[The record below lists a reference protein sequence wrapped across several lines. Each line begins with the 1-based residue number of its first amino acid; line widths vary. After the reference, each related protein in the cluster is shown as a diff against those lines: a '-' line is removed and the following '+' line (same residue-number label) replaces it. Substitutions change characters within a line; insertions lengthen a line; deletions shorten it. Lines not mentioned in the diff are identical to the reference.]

1 MDVSSTVLLCFLAVI
16 FTATASSSSSSKS
29 NDFRR
34 AFPIV
39 KPDPDHLRLRLAR
52 EGLDAIQNITTPVAV
67 VAVVYRSTYLVKTV
81 LTIDRRTVASSPL
94 SNLNFST
101 PMDPFHQH
109 PRSPDSHKVF
119 VTGSVTGINRKG
131 ESHGCAGSVRNGPR
145 LSRIFL
151 GFPNHDLKSQVIGP
165 YRSGKSFLLNQL
177 LSLPCDEGFEVGHM
191 RDAKTKGLWVWGT
204 PVELVI
210 DGSKVSVLYIDTEGF
225 ENVGNSN
232 VYDER
237 IFALAT
243 LISSVLIYNIPETV
257 READIS
263 RLSFAVEIAD
273 EFYARSVFK
282 ELMIV
287 SSQSFMLICHS
298 YREKRLHSSL
308 QSSCGSSN
316 EIFCKGALFK
326 KRWMKHFGQFQM
338 KVVNLIHCLFH
349 VHLTFIMSYEVT
361 KEFIFNIFVIAG
373 DENIDKVNKIRKSL
387 AIMAND
393 ISAFGLPQP
402 HLQRIRLC
410 DIKDSELD
418 PLYVQKREQFKQLV
432 ESIIRPKIVQGN
444 PLNGK
449 EFIAFLEQTLDALN
463 EGEIPSTGSIAEVF
477 NKEILERCLKLYSK
491 EMSNLQLPVP
501 GDKLLLAHEV
511 SKEKANNLFDQQYFG
526 WRSAKQSL
534 LNFNNEIKKVY
545 DTHVTENKY
554 LSIKLC
560 EASWSECED
569 RMDGL
574 LVTGLPSMR
583 KFNASFD
590 QCNEHFERDCVGPS
604 KEKYALKMVKMLQ
617 KCRSLFTKEYYRR
630 LTFNLL
636 LLSTTIP
643 VVGHVVKLALF
654 RYCGYF
660 MVTFSLYLEMYTR
673 LYGSAQLLRNSP
685 SFQIVE
691 TVWEMIVGNT
701 LVLNRQVPQVLLFL
715 WAIVVAISQ
724 CVALLGW
731 LFYKQNIVGRML
743 LPFKVVLGLPKAA
756 LVKSGLR
763 NNPRTQ

>member
-16 FTATASSSSSSKS
+16 FTATASSSASSKS

-67 VAVVYRSTYLVKTV
+67 VA
-81 LTIDRRTVASSPL
+81 
-94 SNLNFST
+94 
-101 PMDPFHQH
+101 
-109 PRSPDSHKVF
+109 
-119 VTGSVTGINRKG
+119 
-131 ESHGCAGSVRNGPR
+131 
-145 LSRIFL
+145 
-151 GFPNHDLKSQVIGP
+151 VIGP

-232 VYDER
+232 VYDDR

-273 EFYARSVFK
+273 EFYARMKGKEVAFEPAKLLWLIQRDFLQGCSVQ
-282 ELMIV
+282 ETVDEALRPV
-287 SSQSFMLICHS
+287 P
-298 YREKRLHSSL
+298 
-308 QSSCGSSN
+308 N
-316 EIFCKGALFK
+316 E
-326 KRWMKHFGQFQM
+326 
-338 KVVNLIHCLFH
+338 
-349 VHLTFIMSYEVT
+349 S
-361 KEFIFNIFVIAG
+361 G

-534 LNFNNEIKKVY
+534 LNFNNEIEKVY

-715 WAIVVAISQ
+715 WAIAVAISQ

-756 LVKSGLR
+756 LVKSRLR

>member
-1 MDVSSTVLLCFLAVI
+1 MAVSSTVVLCFFAAI
-16 FTATASSSSSSKS
+16 CTAASSSSS

-39 KPDPDHLRLRLAR
+39 EPDPNHIKLRLAR
-52 EGLDAIQNITTPVAV
+52 EGIDAIKNITTPIAV
-67 VAVVYRSTYLVKTV
+67 VA
-81 LTIDRRTVASSPL
+81 
-94 SNLNFST
+94 
-101 PMDPFHQH
+101 
-109 PRSPDSHKVF
+109 
-119 VTGSVTGINRKG
+119 
-131 ESHGCAGSVRNGPR
+131 
-145 LSRIFL
+145 
-151 GFPNHDLKSQVIGP
+151 VIGP

-177 LSLPCDEGFEVGHM
+177 LSLSCNEGFEVGHM

-210 DGSKVSVLYIDTEGF
+210 DGSIVSVLYVDTEGF
-225 ENVGNSN
+225 ENVGNSDA
-232 VYDER
+232 YDDR

-273 EFYARSVFK
+273 EFYARMKGKEVAFKPAKLLWLIQRDFLEGCSVQ
-282 ELMIV
+282 EMVDEALRPV
-287 SSQSFMLICHS
+287 P
-298 YREKRLHSSL
+298 
-308 QSSCGSSN
+308 N
-316 EIFCKGALFK
+316 E
-326 KRWMKHFGQFQM
+326 
-338 KVVNLIHCLFH
+338 
-349 VHLTFIMSYEVT
+349 S
-361 KEFIFNIFVIAG
+361 G
-373 DENIDKVNKIRKSL
+373 DENINKVNNIRKSL

-449 EFIAFLEQTLDALN
+449 EFVAFLEQTLDALN
-463 EGEIPSTGSIAEVF
+463 EGEIPSIGSIVEVF

-491 EMSNLQLPVP
+491 EMSSLQLPVP

-511 SKEKANNLFDQQYFG
+511 SKAKANNLFDQQYFG
-526 WRSAKQSL
+526 RRSAKQSL
-534 LNFNNEIKKVY
+534 LNFNNEIQKVY

-560 EASWSECED
+560 EASWSKCED

-574 LVTGLPSMR
+574 LATGFPSMR

-590 QCNEHFERDCVGPS
+590 QCNERFERDCVGPS
-604 KEKYALKMVKMLQ
+604 KEKYALKMAKMLK
-617 KCRSLFTKEYYRR
+617 KCRSLFTKEYHQRII
-630 LTFNLL
+630 FNLL
-636 LLSTTIP
+636 LLSCTIP
-643 VVGHVVKLALF
+643 VVGHVVNFALL
-654 RYCGYF
+654 RYCGYL

-673 LYGSAQLLRNSP
+673 FYGSARLLRNSH

-691 TVWEMIVGNT
+691 TAWEMIVGNT
-701 LVLNRQVPQVLLFL
+701 LVLNR
-715 WAIVVAISQ
+715 WAFAVAILQ

-731 LFYKQNIVGRML
+731 LIYKGNIVGDLL
-743 LPFKVVLGLPKAA
+743 LPFKVVLGLLKAD
-756 LVKSGLR
+756 LVKRRLR
-763 NNPRTQ
+763 

>member
-1 MDVSSTVLLCFLAVI
+1 MDVSSTAVLCFLAVI
-16 FTATASSSSSSKS
+16 FTATASSSSSSSSKS

-39 KPDPDHLRLRLAR
+39 KPDPNHLRLRLAR
-52 EGLDAIQNITTPVAV
+52 EGLDAIQNITTPIAV
-67 VAVVYRSTYLVKTV
+67 VA
-81 LTIDRRTVASSPL
+81 
-94 SNLNFST
+94 
-101 PMDPFHQH
+101 
-109 PRSPDSHKVF
+109 
-119 VTGSVTGINRKG
+119 
-131 ESHGCAGSVRNGPR
+131 
-145 LSRIFL
+145 
-151 GFPNHDLKSQVIGP
+151 VIGP

-232 VYDER
+232 VYDDR
-237 IFALAT
+237 VFALAT

-273 EFYARSVFK
+273 EFYARSGNEDAFEPAK
-282 ELMIV
+282 LLW
-287 SSQSFMLICHS
+287 LIQ
-298 YREKRLHSSL
+298 RDFL
-308 QSSCGSSN
+308 QGCSVQEMVDEALRPVPN
-316 EIFCKGALFK
+316 E
-326 KRWMKHFGQFQM
+326 
-338 KVVNLIHCLFH
+338 
-349 VHLTFIMSYEVT
+349 S
-361 KEFIFNIFVIAG
+361 G
-373 DENIDKVNKIRKSL
+373 DENIDKVNNIRKSL

-501 GDKLLLAHEV
+501 EDKLLLAHEV
-511 SKEKANNLFDQQYFG
+511 SKAKANNLFDQQYFG

-534 LNFNNEIKKVY
+534 LKFNNEIKKVY
-545 DTHVTENKY
+545 DTHITENKY

-574 LVTGLPSMR
+574 LATGLPSMR

-617 KCRSLFTKEYYRR
+617 KCRSHFTKEYYRR

-636 LLSTTIP
+636 LFSATIP
-643 VVGHVVKLALF
+643 VVGHVVKFAFLS
-654 RYCGYF
+654 YCGYL
-660 MVTFSLYLEMYTR
+660 MVTFSLYLEMHTR
-673 LYGSAQLLRNSP
+673 LYGSVQLLRNSP

-691 TVWEMIVGNT
+691 IAWEMIVGNN
-701 LVLNRQVPQVLLFL
+701 LVLNR
-715 WAIVVAISQ
+715 WTIAVAILQ
-724 CVALLGW
+724 CVPILGW
-731 LFYKQNIVGRML
+731 LFYKKNIDGCLL
-743 LPFKVVLGLPKAA
+743 LPFKVVLGLLKAA
-756 LVKSGLR
+756 LGKSRLS
-763 NNPRTQ
+763 NNPKTQ

>member
-34 AFPIV
+34 A
-39 KPDPDHLRLRLAR
+39 
-52 EGLDAIQNITTPVAV
+52 TT
-67 VAVVYRSTYLVKTV
+67 LV
-81 LTIDRRTVASSPL
+81 
-94 SNLNFST
+94 
-101 PMDPFHQH
+101 PFFRH
-109 PRSPDSHKVF
+109 PRVLLIP
-119 VTGSVTGINRKG
+119 
-131 ESHGCAGSVRNGPR
+131 
-145 LSRIFL
+145 
-151 GFPNHDLKSQVIGP
+151 VIGP

-204 PVELVI
+204 PAELVI

-232 VYDER
+232 VYDDR
-237 IFALAT
+237 VFALAT

-282 ELMIV
+282 ELETRM
-287 SSQSFMLICHS
+287 
-298 YREKRLHSSL
+298 HSSL
-308 QSSCGSSN
+308 QSSCGLSN

-326 KRWMKHFGQFQM
+326 KWWMKHFGQFQM
-338 KVVNLIHCLFH
+338 KVVSLLQCSFH

-373 DENIDKVNKIRKSL
+373 DENIDKVNNIRKSL

-432 ESIIRPKIVQGN
+432 ESIIRPNIVQGN

-511 SKEKANNLFDQQYFG
+511 SKAKANNLFDQQYFG

-545 DTHVTENKY
+545 DNHITENKY

-574 LVTGLPSMR
+574 LATGLPSMR

-590 QCNEHFERDCVGPS
+590 QCNERFERDCVGPS

-636 LLSTTIP
+636 LLSATIP
-643 VVGHVVKLALF
+643 VVGHVVKFAFL
-654 RYCGYF
+654 RYCGYL
-660 MVTFSLYLEMYTR
+660 MVTFSLYLEMHTR
-673 LYGSAQLLRNSP
+673 LYGSVQLLRNSP
-685 SFQIVE
+685 FFQIVE
-691 TVWEMIVGNT
+691 TAWEMIVGNN

-715 WAIVVAISQ
+715 WTIAVAILQ

-731 LFYKQNIVGRML
+731 LFYKKNIVGCLL
-743 LPFKVVLGLPKAA
+743 LPLKVVLGLLKAA
-756 LVKSGLR
+756 LVMSRLSK
-763 NNPRTQ
+763 NPKTQ